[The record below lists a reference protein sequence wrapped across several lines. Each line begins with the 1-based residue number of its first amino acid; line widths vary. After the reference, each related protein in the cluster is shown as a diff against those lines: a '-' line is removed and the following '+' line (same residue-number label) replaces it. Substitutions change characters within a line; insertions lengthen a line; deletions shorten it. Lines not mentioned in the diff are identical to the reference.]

1 MGKIPCAGQTIPSSV
16 VGDAAVPQV
25 QVISLAVVEAV
36 VVALAR
42 DSGGVGGEKESGQG
56 SGRFRVESLTATRM
70 AVSIEAILKPIAT
83 SGLSVTMVSP

>member
-36 VVALAR
+36 VVALAVAVVAAR
-42 DSGGVGGEKESGQG
+42 RKGAGQRSFSSGKPHCNPNG
-56 SGRFRVESLTATRM
+56 SLD
-70 AVSIEAILKPIAT
+70 
-83 SGLSVTMVSP
+83 